1 MLEADELQFLCRLF
15 ASLSP
20 AAIEAAFAAV
30 YAPFKSEKAWAAL
43 LSTLED
49 LKSKAVHPPAA
60 PSHTTTAAAATTT
73 TTTSSAVSAGKRKA
87 EEASDVP
94 VPSAVAAV
102 AAATSTTS
110 TAVGAAAAGTEERV
124 EAVGA
129 AAKKAA
135 VAGVTIVL
143 GDLFDAKT
151 NLGHCIS
158 ADAKLGKGIATHFR
172 SKFGGD
178 AFINRI
184 KEQNKSVGQVAAV
197 LAGDR
202 YIYNLVTK
210 AIYYQKPTYDSLRA
224 ALRDMVAHMK
234 SNGVKLV
241 ALPHGFSCGLDG
253 LEWKKVLAILEEE
266 IDGSGLTVQVFKSSR
281 GGGE

>member
-1 MLEADELQFLCRLF
+1 MSAREAMLEADELQFLCRLF

-60 PSHTTTAAAATTT
+60 PSHTTTPSA
-73 TTTSSAVSAGKRKA
+73 AVSAGKRKA

-102 AAATSTTS
+102 AAAT
-110 TAVGAAAAGTEERV
+110 TATAAAAAVTEERV
-124 EAVGA
+124 ESVGA

-135 VAGVTIVL
+135 VAGVTIVV

-210 AIYYQKPTYDSLRA
+210 AIYHHKPTYDTLRA

-241 ALPHGFSCGLDG
+241 ALPYGFGCGLDG
-253 LEWKKVLAILEEE
+253 LDWKTVLAILEEE
-266 IDGSGLTVQVFKSSR
+266 IDGSGLTVQVFKQPPQ
-281 GGGE
+281 